1 MPRADQR
8 RTSPDAA
15 FCDIEAAELLDR
27 TGIIAASL
35 PKRRRSPEN
44 AFEPA
49 PVRNPVCEPVG
60 DQDLRPKAVVIHRRA
75 KSWLVGGA
83 GAALLAIG
91 WFAGSLTTP
100 SPAVEGIAEPPR
112 PAVAN
117 QPIAPQAPAVQ
128 AAPHPAPQPAPVTV
142 YVPVT
147 VKQKAPAPKK
157 QKPVVAENE
166 VLALPA
172 ETRPP
177 EQPRADLDSLAG
189 SGSRTPEEIAEDFR
203 QLTEP
208 AAQSMAERMAQEM
221 LIYGGGR

>member
-1 MPRADQR
+1 MTRADQR
-8 RTSPDAA
+8 RTSIDAA

-44 AFEPA
+44 AYEPE
-49 PVRNPVCEPVG
+49 PVQNPVCEPVV

-100 SPAVEGIAEPPR
+100 STAVEGIAEPPR
-112 PAVAN
+112 SAVAN
-117 QPIAPQAPAVQ
+117 QPIAPQAPAAQ
-128 AAPHPAPQPAPVTV
+128 AVPQPAPVTV

-147 VKQKAPAPKK
+147 VKQQAPAPK
-157 QKPVVAENE
+157 QRKPVPDEE

-177 EQPRADLDSLAG
+177 EQPRVDSDSLRP
-189 SGSRTPEEIAEDFR
+189 STRSPEDLAEDFR

-208 AAQSMAERMAQEM
+208 AAQSMAERMTQEM
-221 LIYGGGR
+221 LGYNGGR

>member
-8 RTSPDAA
+8 RTSIDAA

-44 AFEPA
+44 AYEPV
-49 PVRNPVCEPVG
+49 PVRNPVCEPVV

-75 KSWLVGGA
+75 KSWLIGGA

-117 QPIAPQAPAVQ
+117 QPIAPPPAPAVQ
-128 AAPHPAPQPAPVTV
+128 APPHPAPVTV
-142 YVPVT
+142 YVPMI
-147 VKQKAPAPKK
+147 VKQQVPAPKK
-157 QKPVVAENE
+157 RKPVPDEE

-177 EQPRADLDSLAG
+177 EQPRVDSESLRPSTRSPEDL
-189 SGSRTPEEIAEDFR
+189 AEDFR
-203 QLTEP
+203 KLKEP
-208 AAQSMAERMAQEM
+208 AAQSTAKRMIQEF
-221 LIYGGGR
+221 LGYNGGR

>member
-1 MPRADQR
+1 MSRADQR
-8 RTSPDAA
+8 RTSIDAA

-44 AFEPA
+44 TYEPV
-49 PVRNPVCEPVG
+49 PVRTPVCEPVV

-100 SPAVEGIAEPPR
+100 SPAVEGIAEPSR
-112 PAVAN
+112 PAVVN

-128 AAPHPAPQPAPVTV
+128 AAPQPASVIV

-147 VKQKAPAPKK
+147 VKQQAPAPKK
-157 QKPVVAENE
+157 RKPAPGEE

-172 ETRPP
+172 EIRPP
-177 EQPRADLDSLAG
+177 EQPRVDSDSLRP
-189 SGSRTPEEIAEDFR
+189 STRSPEDLAEDFR

-208 AAQSMAERMAQEM
+208 VAQSMAERMAQEM
-221 LIYGGGR
+221 LGYNGGR